1 MHAGLFAHG
10 AGGGGCSL
18 NVHLILV
25 VVVIPPNRKASGSL
39 RFTVIYIVV

>member
-1 MHAGLFAHG
+1 MQGSLHTVR
-10 AGGGGCSL
+10 GGGGCSL